1 MVHGDMY
8 ILENWRPLFI
18 KNEALNFNL
27 NIQGAVYGNP
37 SYLAG
42 DTIHTSTIVG
52 YRHEGENLVVL
63 TITGSAYQ
71 LGKPD
76 AARPLAL
83 RRLMRYLEE
92 MEEVSAGSRLADPT
106 ETDIEPQLSLRMVKK
121 FG

>member
-8 ILENWRPLFI
+8 ILENWRPLFS
-18 KNEALNFNL
+18 KNEAQNFNL

-42 DTIHTSTIVG
+42 DTIHTSSIVG
-52 YRHEGENLVVL
+52 YRLEAATLVVL
-63 TITGSAYQ
+63 TVTGSAYQ
-71 LGKPD
+71 LGSPD

-83 RRLMRYLEE
+83 RRLMRYLQE
-92 MEEVSAGSRLADPT
+92 MEQVSAGSMLADLT
-106 ETDIEPQLSLRMVKK
+106 DTDIEPQLSLRTVKK

>member
-8 ILENWRPLFI
+8 ILENWRPLFS
-18 KNEALNFNL
+18 KNEAQNITL
-27 NIQGAVYGNP
+27 NIQGAVHGNP

-42 DTIHTSTIVG
+42 AIINTSTIVG
-52 YRHEGENLVVL
+52 YRQEAATLVVL

-83 RRLMRYLEE
+83 RRLMRYLQE
-92 MEEVSAGSRLADPT
+92 MEEVSAGSPPADLT
-106 ETDIEPQLSLRMVKK
+106 ETDIEPQLNLGTVKK
-121 FG
+121 LG